1 MTLRWLTL
9 DGVAAAATV
18 GGLVLW
24 GAGLRGAAL
33 LLLFFV
39 TGSALTAFNQRRQE
53 REERQRREKNRRPP
67 AASPA
72 PAAPPASA
80 ARNARQVIANGG
92 WAAVGAT
99 LIGSR
104 PDIGWAVLLG
114 SLATAQADT
123 WATEIGA
130 HARGT
135 PKLITTGRPVSAGT
149 SGGVTWLGTG
159 AGLAGS
165 LVLAGAGY
173 LLDLPLA
180 VVATGAV
187 VGLLGMLLD
196 SLLGATL
203 EARSWLD
210 NDGVNLAATSA
221 GAAAAAVVTG
231 WLSP

>member
-1 MTLRWLTL
+1 VTLRWLTP
-9 DGVAAAATV
+9 DGSVAAAAV

-24 GAGLRGAAL
+24 GAGLRGAVL

-39 TGSALTAFNQRRQE
+39 SGSLLTSFNQRQKPQGRQMRQDS
-53 REERQRREKNRRPP
+53 RESADPSP
-67 AASPA
+67 AA
-72 PAAPPASA
+72 AAPPTSP
-80 ARNARQVIANGG
+80 ARNARQVLANGG

-99 LIGSR
+99 AIRWR
-104 PDIGWAVLLG
+104 PEIGWALLVG

-135 PKLITTGRPVSAGT
+135 PRLITTGRPVAVGT

-159 AGLAGS
+159 AGVAGAV
-165 LVLAGAGY
+165 VLAGTGW
-173 LLDLPLA
+173 LLGLPLA
-180 VVATGAV
+180 VATPGAV
-187 VGLLGMLLD
+187 VGVLGMLLD
-196 SLLGATL
+196 SELGATL

-221 GAAAAAVVTG
+221 GAVAAAVVTG
-231 WLSP
+231 LLST

>member
-1 MTLRWLTL
+1 MTLRWLTP
-9 DGVAAAATV
+9 DGSLAAAAV

-24 GAGLRGAAL
+24 GAGLRGALL

-39 TGSALTAFNQRRQE
+39 TGSLLTSFNQRQ
-53 REERQRREKNRRPP
+53 
-67 AASPA
+67 AAA
-72 PAAPPASA
+72 GVSA
-80 ARNARQVIANGG
+80 ARNARQVLANGG

-99 LIGSR
+99 AIR
-104 PDIGWAVLLG
+104 WKPEIGWALLVG

-135 PKLITTGRPVSAGT
+135 PRLIPTGRPVPAGT
-149 SGGVTWLGTG
+149 SGGVTWLGTA
-159 AGLAGS
+159 AGLAGAA
-165 LVLAGAGY
+165 VLAGVGF
-173 LLDLPLA
+173 LLGLPLA
-180 VVATGAV
+180 IAAPAAV
-187 VGLLGMLLD
+187 VGGLGMLLD

-221 GAAAAAVVTG
+221 GAVAAAVVSG
-231 WLSP
+231 LLSA

>member
-1 MTLRWLTL
+1 MTLRWLTP
-9 DGVAAAATV
+9 GGSVAAAAV

-24 GAGLRGAAL
+24 GAGLRGAVL

-39 TGSALTAFNQRRQE
+39 TGSWLTFFNEGQKRQKG
-53 REERQRREKNRRPP
+53 QVGQSVP
-67 AASPA
+67 
-72 PAAPPASA
+72 SA
-80 ARNARQVIANGG
+80 ARNARQVLANGG

-99 LIGSR
+99 AIR
-104 PDIGWAVLLG
+104 WKPEIGWALLVG

-135 PKLITTGRPVSAGT
+135 PRLITTGRPVPAGT
-149 SGGVTWLGTG
+149 SGGVTWLGTA
-159 AGLAGS
+159 AGLAGA
-165 LVLAGAGY
+165 VILAGVGF
-173 LLDLPLA
+173 LLGLPLA
-180 VVATGAV
+180 IAAPAAV
-187 VGLLGMLLD
+187 VGGLGMLLD

-221 GAAAAAVVTG
+221 GAVAAAVVSG
-231 WLSP
+231 LLSA

>member
-1 MTLRWLTL
+1 MTLRWLTP
-9 DGVAAAATV
+9 DGVAAAAAV
-18 GGLVLW
+18 GGLVVW
-24 GAGLRGAAL
+24 GAGVRGAAL

-39 TGSALTAFNQRRQE
+39 TGSLLTAFN
-53 REERQRREKNRRPP
+53 RREGRRKRWEDTD
-67 AASPA
+67 SPA
-72 PAAPPASA
+72 TSAAPAASA

-99 LIGSR
+99 LIRAR

-130 HARGT
+130 HAAGR
-135 PKLITTGRPVSAGT
+135 PRMITTRRPVPPGT

-165 LVLAGAGY
+165 AMLAGAAY
-173 LLDLPLA
+173 LLGLPPA
-180 VVATGAV
+180 IAATGAA
-187 VGLLGMLLD
+187 VGGLGMLLD
-196 SLLGATL
+196 SVLGATL

-221 GAAAAAVVTG
+221 GAVAAALVTG
-231 WLSP
+231 FLSA

>member
-1 MTLRWLTL
+1 MTLRWLTP
-9 DGVAAAATV
+9 DGSLAAAAV

-39 TGSALTAFNQRRQE
+39 SGSLLTSFNQRH
-53 REERQRREKNRRPP
+53 
-67 AASPA
+67 AA
-72 PAAPPASA
+72 PATSA
-80 ARNARQVIANGG
+80 ARNARQVLANGG

-99 LIGSR
+99 AIR
-104 PDIGWAVLLG
+104 WKPEIGWALLVG

-135 PKLITTGRPVSAGT
+135 PRLITTGRSVPAGT
-149 SGGVTWLGTG
+149 SGGVTWLGTA
-159 AGLAGS
+159 AGLAGA
-165 LVLAGAGY
+165 LVLAGVGY
-173 LLDLPLA
+173 LLGLPLA
-180 VVATGAV
+180 IAAPAAV
-187 VGLLGMLLD
+187 VGGLGMLLD

-221 GAAAAAVVTG
+221 GAVAAAVVSG
-231 WLSP
+231 LLSA

>member
-1 MTLRWLTL
+1 VSLRWLTP
-9 DGVAAAATV
+9 DGTLAAAAV

-24 GAGLRGAAL
+24 GSGLRGAAL

-39 TGSALTAFNQRRQE
+39 SGSLLTAFNQGQN
-53 REERQRREKNRRPP
+53 RQRVE
-67 AASPA
+67 
-72 PAAPPASA
+72 SA
-80 ARNARQVIANGG
+80 ARNARQVLANGG

-99 LIGSR
+99 AIR
-104 PDIGWAVLLG
+104 WKPEIGWALMVG

-130 HARGT
+130 NARRT
-135 PKLITTGRPVSAGT
+135 PRLITTGRAVPPGT

-159 AGLAGS
+159 AGLLGAV
-165 LVLAGAGY
+165 VLAGAGY
-173 LLDLPLA
+173 VLGLPITIG
-180 VVATGAV
+180 VTGAA

-196 SLLGATL
+196 SVLGATL

-221 GAAAAAVVTG
+221 GAVAVAVVTG
-231 WLSP
+231 FISR

>member
-1 MTLRWLTL
+1 MTFRWLTL
-9 DGVAAAATV
+9 DGSVAAAAV

-39 TGSALTAFNQRRQE
+39 TGSVLTAFNEGQNGQKRQDF
-53 REERQRREKNRRPP
+53 P
-67 AASPA
+67 A
-72 PAAPPASA
+72 A

-99 LIGSR
+99 AIR
-104 PDIGWAVLLG
+104 WKPEIGWALLLG

-130 HARGT
+130 HARAT
-135 PKLITTGRPVSAGT
+135 PRLITTGRPVPAGT

-159 AGLAGS
+159 AGLAGAA
-165 LVLAGAGY
+165 LLAGAGY
-173 LLDLPLA
+173 LLGLPLA
-180 VVATGAV
+180 MAASGVV
-187 VGLLGMLLD
+187 VGALGMLLD

-221 GAAAAAVVTG
+221 GAVAAAVVTG
-231 WLSP
+231 FLST